1 MRDKTNSF
9 DADMQR
15 YIAVTTVGPSTLRNQ
30 GGPGVIAAAQRFL
43 SELAIC
49 TFAVKDEKSFLAV
62 LDTTTDELRRR
73 LPLGSRHWGA
83 ARKALNLFLRDICYN
98 GFLSHRYSLAGLE
111 PWMEIPL
118 DSLVA
123 VALKRHAGKGALPS
137 WPGLKG
143 LTPAVSVRF
152 QYAARDWADTEGI
165 SRVHLDMRI
174 WITQRTKLAN
184 VYAAQARAPGKRGR
198 GS

>member
-1 MRDKTNSF
+1 MQDKPDSF
-9 DADMQR
+9 HADMQR

-30 GGPGVIAAAQRFL
+30 GGPGVIEAAQRFL
-43 SELAIC
+43 SELDIR
-49 TFAVKDEKSFLAV
+49 TLAVDDENSFLAV
-62 LDTTTDELRRR
+62 LNTTTAELRRR
-73 LPLGSRHWGA
+73 LPLDSQHWGA

-98 GFLSHRYSLAGLE
+98 RFLSRRYSLAVVE

-123 VALKRHAGKGALPS
+123 TALKKRVGRRGLPS

-143 LTPAVSVRF
+143 LTPHVSLRF
-152 QYAARDWADTEGI
+152 QHAARDRADAEGI

-174 WITQRTKLAN
+174 WLTQRTKLAN
-184 VYAAQARAPGKRGR
+184 SALHRTARSRG
-198 GS
+198 